1 MDSDGF
7 TAAAHAVAFNHLSV
21 LKILPISTLF
31 TENLNPKSRILPIG
45 QNRDNI
51 SEFIKEAYSTEND
64 ENCTDFGV
72 THLRSACHI
81 ACQWGSADSLQ
92 HLLHYNTAQSDALG
106 IMESNSHDGTVTVTE
121 TVTETETETVGPYEE
136 QSGMSDVLDIQGI
149 PEDSIQ
155 TKKEPLNSG
164 NERRTAFN
172 VNATLSDG
180 TTPLHLAAR
189 YGHLSCLKLLIAAE
203 ADFRVVDLHGNSPL
217 LLAQKWG
224 REDCEEYLSNL

>member
-1 MDSDGF
+1 MDSEGF

-31 TENLNPKSRILPIG
+31 TENLNPKSRISTNIG
-45 QNRDNI
+45 
-51 SEFIKEAYSTEND
+51 EFIKEAYSTEND

-106 IMESNSHDGTVTVTE
+106 IMESNSHSGTVTVTVTE
-121 TVTETETETVGPYEE
+121 TVTETVGPYEE
-136 QSGMSDVLDIQGI
+136 QSGMSDVPDIQGI

-155 TKKEPLNSG
+155 TEKEPLNSG
-164 NERRTAFN
+164 NERRTTFN